1 MQNYKTRAERK
12 RAERLK
18 EEEPIE
24 IEEDL
29 QQTIQ
34 FDQPLLVDELEEVIR
49 SDSEEKMVEGTFWM
63 TFGSIFS
70 RLLGALY
77 IIPWTAMMGAGS
89 QVGNALFSVGYAP
102 YQLFLSIGT
111 AGFPSAMS
119 KQIAEFNAKKQYK
132 AGQDLFKKS
141 LLFMLLTG
149 LASSVVMY
157 ILAPFIAANS
167 PIASLAD
174 KTLVIRSLAP
184 ALLIVPVMSLIRGYF
199 QGYQDM
205 IPSAIT
211 QVVEQIIRVAYML
224 LATFVVM
231 KVLDGRVATAVA
243 HSTFAAFVGAFASL
257 IMLIWYY
264 QRHMKKYSK
273 LLAADQSTVS
283 IDITSAIKKMVAES
297 IPFIVVGSGITFG
310 KFIDQFTFEPIMLR
324 LTDYDKDVIG
334 ELFSLFSFNADKLIM
349 IIISLAVGMSATSIP
364 LLVENFIKQDF
375 KQLRKQIEQISKLFF
390 FVMLPAAFGMMVVSR
405 PIFSVFYGSSEY
417 NALGSQLL
425 MIACVMSIV
434 LGAFTI
440 VASIL
445 QSFGDH
451 LSAIIYL
458 GVGLLVKLV
467 VQYPFIYFFQTAGTL
482 YATTLGFLVTTVLC
496 TWKIHKLVQL
506 EWDETLRSIGLMAL
520 ITGWMT
526 AVAHIVLRLSSL
538 FLSTDRRGTAFVIV
552 VLVAGFGGFVYI
564 YLALKTKI
572 ADEVLG
578 ERVAGLRR
586 KLKIS

>member
-18 EEEPIE
+18 QEEPIE

-211 QVVEQIIRVAYML
+211 QVVEQIIRVGYML

-243 HSTFAAFVGAFASL
+243 HSTFAAFIGALASL

-283 IDITSAIKKMVAES
+283 IDITSAIKKWWLS
-297 IPFIVVGSGITFG
+297 RFH
-310 KFIDQFTFEPIMLR
+310 L
-324 LTDYDKDVIG
+324 L
-334 ELFSLFSFNADKLIM
+334 SL
-349 IIISLAVGMSATSIP
+349 VP
-364 LLVENFIKQDF
+364 
-375 KQLRKQIEQISKLFF
+375 
-390 FVMLPAAFGMMVVSR
+390 
-405 PIFSVFYGSSEY
+405 
-417 NALGSQLL
+417 
-425 MIACVMSIV
+425 
-434 LGAFTI
+434 
-440 VASIL
+440 
-445 QSFGDH
+445 
-451 LSAIIYL
+451 
-458 GVGLLVKLV
+458 GLLLASLLINS
-467 VQYPFIYFFQTAGTL
+467 PL
-482 YATTLGFLVTTVLC
+482 NRLC
-496 TWKIHKLVQL
+496 
-506 EWDETLRSIGLMAL
+506 
-520 ITGWMT
+520 
-526 AVAHIVLRLSSL
+526 
-538 FLSTDRRGTAFVIV
+538 FV
-552 VLVAGFGGFVYI
+552 
-564 YLALKTKI
+564 
-572 ADEVLG
+572 
-578 ERVAGLRR
+578 
-586 KLKIS
+586 